1 MCRQVQAVQSKKRL
15 LTQRKEYTGLFF
27 FKGNSEKNYHLL
39 GFLIGLDLVWEEL
52 GITSGV
58 NRVSEIAKGASVLSN
73 EVLSPSSEVS
83 GS

>member
-27 FKGNSEKNYHLL
+27 FKGNSEKKLPSS
-39 GFLIGLDLVWEEL
+39 GFSHGLDLVWEEL
-52 GITSGV
+52 GITSSV

-73 EVLSPSSEVS
+73 EVLSP
-83 GS
+83 